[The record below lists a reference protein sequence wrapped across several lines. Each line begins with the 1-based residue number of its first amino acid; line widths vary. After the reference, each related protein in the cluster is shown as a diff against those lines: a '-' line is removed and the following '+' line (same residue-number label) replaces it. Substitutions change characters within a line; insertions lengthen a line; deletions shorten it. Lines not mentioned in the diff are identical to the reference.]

1 MAAAI
6 AQRRWRQQTPAQ
18 SSTSTAPQH
27 QNASFTQWA
36 QRVGRRSDAAQNIL
50 VCTSSTAAQLSQPAA
65 DSSSSAAGRTHCVD
79 CSAQHSL
86 SRRVA
91 QPAGSHDR
99 ARPLFTSS
107 TTTTTTTCIIT
118 TAASRTPYPILLPF
132 TSLPASPLLLSAE
145 HRPTTARCRLSASR
159 ATRTLRPPACT
170 LLLLSHSHSHALP
183 LAALPVATLGSR
195 ALLQIHPPFRQ
206 TCLLASIATHCSHH
220 SFGLELCEFPRH
232 HHPIPVSRDFT
243 FTSGYLCFNLRRFT
257 SQHPHLHARH

>member
-1 MAAAI
+1 MLHLHNG
-6 AQRRWRQQTPAQ
+6 P
-18 SSTSTAPQH
+18 SGS
-27 QNASFTQWA
+27 
-36 QRVGRRSDAAQNIL
+36 GGRSDAAQNIL

-65 DSSSSAAGRTHCVD
+65 EASSSAAGRTHCVD
-79 CSAQHSL
+79 YSAQHSL
-86 SRRVA
+86 SRCVV

-99 ARPLFTSS
+99 ARPWFTCTN
-107 TTTTTTTCIIT
+107 TTTFIT
-118 TAASRTPYPILLPF
+118 TFASRTPYPILPF
-132 TSLPASPLLLSAE
+132 TSLPASPLLPSAE

-220 SFGLELCEFPRH
+220 SFGFELCEFPRH

-243 FTSGYLCFNLRRFT
+243 FTSGYLCFTLRRFT
-257 SQHPHLHARH
+257 SQRPHLHARH